1 MRRVTRLAL
10 VTLVALALLPAG
22 TVRAQGTLGPVA
34 LSAGFG
40 AAYQG
45 RKEFDRAGVHL
56 WGGAET
62 VLDRKVRVR
71 LDVAVHYF
79 GYASPPIAPCPRT
92 TYCAPV
98 PTNALEVGAITG
110 TVVWRDTTGVRRWYW
125 NAGLGA
131 FSALG
136 GRDANSRVGLT
147 GGLGRE
153 LGASRSWFIEA
164 RVHAPYDANGYGVF
178 VPITAGWTF
187 GHFSP

>member
-1 MRRVTRLAL
+1 MKRLTFAAL
-10 VTLVALALLPAG
+10 VTAALLPVG
-22 TVRAQGTLGPVA
+22 TLRAQGTLGPVA
-34 LSAGFG
+34 LRAGLG
-40 AAYQG
+40 TGYQG
-45 RKEFDRAGVHL
+45 RKEFDPIGAHV
-56 WGGAET
+56 WAGAET

-71 LDVAVHYF
+71 LDVGIHYF
-79 GYASPPIAPCPRT
+79 AYASPPVRPCPRT

-98 PTNALEVGAITG
+98 STSALEVGAITA

-147 GGLGRE
+147 AGLGRE
-153 LGASRSWFIEA
+153 LGASRRWFVEA

-178 VPITAGWTF
+178 VPVTAGWTF
-187 GHFSP
+187 GHFSS